1 MKMNKSITLN
11 RLLDLIREDGIIVKI
26 ENRIPYKDYGF
37 PNNHAEVLNYINDAD
52 GDLWDTMIFGY
63 NKQFKYGD
71 HFKTNEISG
80 YLKSPTGNHKLLI
93 KIPYLKYFDEDK
105 HKTDIANYIKQYKKN
120 NNIQLEFIKI
130 S

>member
-63 NKQFKYGD
+63 NKQGLILFFGK
-71 HFKTNEISG
+71 KTTSI
-80 YLKSPTGNHKLLI
+80 LFFCFVLL
-93 KIPYLKYFDEDK
+93 
-105 HKTDIANYIKQYKKN
+105 A
-120 NNIQLEFIKI
+120 
-130 S
+130 